1 MTYEIN
7 KTYNGFKLKKKYEIK
22 EIDSMAHL
30 FEHEKSGAELLY
42 LQNDDDN
49 KVFSVAFRTPPS
61 DSTGVP
67 HIVEHC
73 VLSGSRKYKTKEPF
87 MDMVKGSL
95 KTFINAMTFSDKTI
109 YPVASRNDKDFFNL
123 MDVYLDSVYFP
134 MIYDEPEIFMQE
146 GWHYD
151 IHDRKDPLKC
161 TGVVYNEMLGA
172 YSTPETV
179 LDDAINESL
188 YPDTCYNFSSG
199 GNPDVIPNLT
209 FEDFT
214 GFHKKYYHPSNSY
227 IYIYG
232 DGDIDKYLEHIN
244 EDYLKHFD
252 KSKVDSTI
260 ELQAPLSSPSTNVQF
275 YPLSDDENDENKDYL
290 ALSYNVGLVT
300 DPIDHLTAQILKH
313 ALISSTAAPVKKALL
328 DAGIGE
334 DISSSM
340 TDGVHCGLSIIAK
353 NTSETR
359 KDDFENVVTTTLMQL
374 VQSGIDKDLIRSSI
388 NIVEYDMREASRF
401 ATKGIIYHINSMQ
414 SWLYSDDPTVYLEYN
429 PILEKLNHLLDTDHY
444 ENFVKERI
452 LGNPHASLVVLKP
465 QKGLGEAKATALSER
480 LQAYKE
486 SLSEEALDELI
497 EMNKQLQ
504 EKQLS
509 PDSEENLATIPKL
522 DVSDVDPVV
531 EKIPQEIEQR
541 DAYTLLH
548 HDIFANDIGY
558 ADFMFDLST
567 LPIDLVPYANLMT
580 FLVTKLDTQDR
591 SYADLTKEIYKY
603 TGGISLQSVIYPAKD
618 TDQFFYPRIAVRT
631 KAIGSQ
637 ISKINELLAEVLLR
651 TDFSDT
657 KRMKEL
663 IQQAKSRIEMNIIQ
677 SGNSVAGRRAMSYF
691 SPIAKYTE
699 QLTGLDFYWFLE
711 DLLKD
716 YDAFS
721 EKLIEN
727 LKKTYCTIFN
737 INNLVISFTGAKKDY
752 KAFTSNI
759 EKLTDNLH
767 AEELPFQTFNFSY
780 NQVNEGIPTSGN
792 VQYVAKASNYRKHGF
807 DYHGSINVLSVLLN
821 SEFLHDRVR
830 AKGGAYGC
838 HISASHTGNIQMVS
852 YRDPNLVETLDVYN
866 TVADYIENIDLT
878 DKDLT
883 KYIIGAISKQDGAL
897 TPHMKGRT
905 ATANFISDTSYE
917 ELQLERDQII
927 GTSSSELKAFSDL
940 IRKTMADDFKC
951 VLGNDRKIKEHKDIF
966 DHIVPLKNR

>member
-7 KTYNGFKLKKKYEIK
+7 KTYFGFKLTQKYEIK
-22 EIDSMAHL
+22 EIDSIAHL

-42 LQNDDDN
+42 LKNDDDN

-109 YPVASRNDKDFFNL
+109 YPVASRNAKDFFNL

-172 YSTPETV
+172 YSTPDAV
-179 LDDAINESL
+179 LDDAISASL
-188 YPDTCYNFSSG
+188 YPDTCYSFSSG
-199 GNPDVIPNLT
+199 GDPDVIPELT
-209 FEDFT
+209 FDDFT
-214 GFHKKYYHPSNSY
+214 NFHKKYYHPSNSY

-244 EDYLKHFD
+244 EDYLTHFN
-252 KSKVDSTI
+252 KMSVDSTI
-260 ELQAPLSSPSTNVQF
+260 VVQSPQSTPSHSVKH
-275 YPLSDDENDENKDYL
+275 YPVSDDETVENKDYL

-300 DPIDHLTAQILKH
+300 DPVEHLTAQILKH

-334 DISSSM
+334 DISASM

-353 NTSETR
+353 NTSEDR
-359 KDDFENVVTTTLMQL
+359 KEDFENIVTTTLMQL
-374 VQSGIDKDLIRSSI
+374 VQAGIDKDLIRSSI

-414 SWLYSDDPTVYLEYN
+414 SWLYSDNPTAYLEYN
-429 PILEKLNHLLDTDHY
+429 PILEKLNALLETDHY

-452 LGNPHASLVVLKP
+452 LGNAHASLVILKP
-465 QKGLGEAKATALSER
+465 EKGLGEAKSNKLAER
-480 LQAYKE
+480 LQVYKD
-486 SLSEEALDELI
+486 SLSEQELDTLI
-497 EMNKQLQ
+497 EMNKKLQ
-504 EKQLS
+504 KKQLS
-509 PDSEENLATIPKL
+509 PDTAQDLATIPKL
-522 DVSDVDPVV
+522 DVSDVNPDV
-531 EKIPQEIEQR
+531 ERIPQDIEQR
-541 DAYTLLH
+541 HNYTLLH
-548 HDIFANDIGY
+548 HDIFSNDIGY
-558 ADFMFDLST
+558 ADFLFDLST
-567 LPIDLVPYANLMT
+567 LPFELVPYANLLT
-580 FLVTKLDTQDR
+580 YLITKLDTKDQ
-591 SYADLTKEIYKY
+591 SYVDLTKEIYKH

-631 KAIGSQ
+631 KAIGNQ
-637 ISKINELLAEVLLR
+637 IEKINDLLIEVLTR
-651 TDFSDT
+651 TELTDT

-699 QLTGLDFYWFLE
+699 HLTGLGFYWFLE

-716 YDAFS
+716 FDKTS
-721 EKLIEN
+721 QKLVEN
-727 LKKTYCTIFN
+727 LKKTFNTIFN
-737 INNLVISFTGAKKDY
+737 SNNLVVSFTGSKKDY
-752 KAFTSNI
+752 TKFTSNI
-759 EKLTDNLH
+759 ESLVEKLH
-767 AEELPFQTFNFSY
+767 SEELPYQTFDFTY
-780 NQVNEGIPTSGN
+780 DQINEGIPTSGN

-852 YRDPNLVETLDVYN
+852 YRDPKLVETLDVYN
-866 TVADYIENIDLT
+866 QVADYIESIDLT
-878 DKDLT
+878 KDELT
-883 KYIIGAISKQDGAL
+883 KYIIGLSASK
-897 TPHMKGRT
+897 
-905 ATANFISDTSYE
+905 
-917 ELQLERDQII
+917 
-927 GTSSSELKAFSDL
+927 
-940 IRKTMADDFKC
+940 MA
-951 VLGNDRKIKEHKDIF
+951 
-966 DHIVPLKNR
+966 P